1 MGYATITRA
10 GSSGDHFSPTQFLRR
25 IEVKIEG
32 RNGAT
37 KNNNLQ
43 KGGLTMKVLWILKKS

>member
-1 MGYATITRA
+1 MGYATITRV